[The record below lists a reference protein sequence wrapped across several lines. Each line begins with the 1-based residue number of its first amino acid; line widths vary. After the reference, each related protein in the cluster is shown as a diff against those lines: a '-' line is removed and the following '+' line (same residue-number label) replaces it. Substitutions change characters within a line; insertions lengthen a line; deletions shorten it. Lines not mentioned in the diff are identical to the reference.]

1 MKIALDIMGGDR
13 APDEILK
20 GALFASEQMEGIVL
34 IGSRDF
40 LDSDMR
46 KKFEIVDSSDF
57 IPMDASP
64 MDILRKKDSSMHI
77 GLKLLKEKKVDAFVS
92 AGATGPLFLGATAIV
107 GKIRNVERP
116 SLAIPVPSLKGF
128 TVLIDGGANLK
139 IRPKHYLEFAIMGMV
154 YAKVLGKKDP
164 KVGLL
169 NVGEEET
176 KGDEEIK
183 EAYRLLKE
191 KLKDKFVGNVEG
203 RDINLGTVDVVVTD
217 GFSGNVALKTMEG
230 TAKMISEVI
239 KGSIRKKGISAYIGS
254 LFLRG
259 VFKDLK
265 KLLDP
270 RTYGGAFILGVNGI
284 VVKAHGSSDALAI
297 RNALEVARNGVKLK
311 LVERIERG
319 IEDVWNSGDGG

>member
-1 MKIALDIMGGDR
+1 MKIALDVMGGDR

-20 GALFASEQMEGIVL
+20 GALFASEHVEKIVL
-34 IGSRDF
+34 VGPKNF
-40 LDSDMR
+40 LDEELKER
-46 KKFEIVDSSDF
+46 FEVVDSSDF

-64 MDILRKKDSSMHI
+64 MDILRKKDSSMHM
-77 GLKLLKEKKVDAFVS
+77 GLKLLKEGEVDAFVS
-92 AGATGPLFLGATAIV
+92 AGATGPLFLGATTIV
-107 GKIRNVERP
+107 GRVKNIERP

-128 TVLIDGGANLK
+128 TILIDGGANLQ
-139 IRPKHYLEFAIMGMV
+139 IRPKHYLEFAIMGMA
-154 YAKVLGKKDP
+154 YSRILGKEDP

-176 KGDEEIK
+176 KGDEEIR
-183 EAYRLLKE
+183 EAYKLLKE

-203 RDINLGTVDVVVTD
+203 RDINAGTVDIVVTD

-230 TAKMISEVI
+230 TAKLISDVI
-239 KGSIRKKGISAYIGS
+239 KKSIKRRGFFAYIGA
-254 LFLRG
+254 LFLKG

-265 KLLDP
+265 RLLDP
-270 RTYGGAFILGVNGI
+270 RTYGGAFILGVNGV

-297 RNALEVARNGVKLK
+297 RNALKVAKDGVEMK

-319 IEDVWNSGDGG
+319 IENVWNSGNGG